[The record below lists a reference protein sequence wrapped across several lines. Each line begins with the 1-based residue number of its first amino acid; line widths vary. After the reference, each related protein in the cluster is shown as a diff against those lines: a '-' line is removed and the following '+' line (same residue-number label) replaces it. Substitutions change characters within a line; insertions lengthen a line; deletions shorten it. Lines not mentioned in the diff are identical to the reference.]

1 MHSGSMPREALAAV
15 GDLVGVAGGTIA
27 LAGPAW
33 CAVGLLPQL
42 RANVPTRS

>member
-1 MHSGSMPREALAAV
+1 MHSGSMPRVVLAAV
-15 GDLVGVAGGTIA
+15 GGVAGGTIA

-33 CAVGLLPQL
+33 CAVGLLPQP

>member
-1 MHSGSMPREALAAV
+1 MHSGSMPRETLAAV
-15 GDLVGVAGGTIA
+15 ADGTIA
-27 LAGPAW
+27 LTGPAW